1 MLDCHK
7 KSVCRKDCL
16 CLVCNEKNKASCSF
30 KCSNWFVKQIWL
42 LQRCLRQLRHRPM
55 WKTTDWTPKPRS
67 PDFIICTEAM
77 RTILTSC
84 FRHSADENQEITN
97 NLWSLAKTYSSKT
110 SSHIYYDVQTSIWIY
125 PWISSV
131 STYTPKWYNF
141 VLSEEFQEKLAVLPS
156 PTIQRELFPIEV
168 LCCGTAFLMNSNQQF
183 PLKAANLEVKCV
195 IVAMNETRYP
205 WISILI
211 RNRKKRSNY
220 LKFI

>member
-7 KSVCRKDCL
+7 KSVCRKDYL

-84 FRHSADENQEITN
+84 FRHSAGENQEITK

-141 VLSEEFQEKLAVLPS
+141 VLSEEFQEKIGCS
-156 PTIQRELFPIEV
+156 TIPNYSERTFSYRGAMLWNSLSHELQSTVSSKGGEFRSKVRHCSYEWD
-168 LCCGTAFLMNSNQQF
+168 T
-183 PLKAANLEVKCV
+183 
-195 IVAMNETRYP
+195 
-205 WISILI
+205 ISL
-211 RNRKKRSNY
+211 N
-220 LKFI
+220 

>member
-1 MLDCHK
+1 M
-7 KSVCRKDCL
+7 
-16 CLVCNEKNKASCSF
+16 
-30 KCSNWFVKQIWL
+30 KQIWL

-84 FRHSADENQEITN
+84 FRHSAGENQEITN

-110 SSHIYYDVQTSIWIY
+110 SMMCKPLYGFTPEYLQSRLIHRNDITSYWVRN
-125 PWISSV
+125 S
-131 STYTPKWYNF
+131 KK
-141 VLSEEFQEKLAVLPS
+141 KLAVLPS

-168 LCCGTAFLMNSNQQF
+168 LCCGTAFLINSNQQF

-211 RNRKKRSNY
+211 RNRKK
-220 LKFI
+220 KAIT